1 MSEGCA
7 IFLFIL
13 ILVFVIIPNIWTL
26 VGIALF
32 FVLLK
37 MLAQ

>member
-1 MSEGCA
+1 MNEGCA
-7 IFLFIL
+7 LFIFIL
-13 ILVFVIIPNIWTL
+13 ILFFVIIPNIWTL

-32 FVLLK
+32 LVLLK